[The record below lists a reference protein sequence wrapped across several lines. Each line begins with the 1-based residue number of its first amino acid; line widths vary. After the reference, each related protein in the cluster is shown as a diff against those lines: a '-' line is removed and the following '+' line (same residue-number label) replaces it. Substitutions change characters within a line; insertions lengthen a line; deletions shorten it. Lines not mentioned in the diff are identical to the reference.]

1 MGGKKPHNSKRT
13 LVCFGEKGVG
23 SESEFIF
30 WVVLRRRCYFNLY
43 NDMQK
48 NTSYNQLWKQKY
60 YTFYLEENL
69 SAFTTGRMNLTE
81 IGSICEN
88 CSIFEIY
95 VKNKKN
101 TVVYELNWIRK
112 CSWSWKTME
121 KAVQIN
127 CYSIHGRNRKNDS
140 IKKTD

>member
-1 MGGKKPHNSKRT
+1 MFWRKRSGFRIWIHFLSCVEDAT
-13 LVCFGEKGVG
+13 LI
-23 SESEFIF
+23 FIMIC
-30 WVVLRRRCYFNLY
+30 R
-43 NDMQK
+43 K

-88 CSIFEIY
+88 CSNFWNICEEQ
-95 VKNKKN
+95 KN

-127 CYSIHGRNRKNDS
+127 CYSIHDRNRKNDS
-140 IKKTD
+140 IKRTD